1 MDFGDVIF
9 FMVFVIIIISNI
21 MKHLKKIEKQTP
33 GNKKSETPSE
43 APPGKKSGWKNVLE
57 QMLEEARKQ
66 MENVAEPESAGSPL
80 KHPTGWEDIISE
92 KDPVKQVPGESS
104 ERANVSRP
112 PVIYDDSI
120 RENAKFWPE
129 CMRCNDPMKAITD
142 LGTGK
147 QSGLIYCD
155 SCGEQHQYQILNGE
169 LKLKQTETT
178 RKKSEITPERRYWKV
193 EEKRSVHGKM
203 TTAMPPDAALAARKI
218 RARKIRAGEIRAGE
232 IKIPHQLS
240 REGLRSAVVWSEILG
255 KPLGLRDLE
264 I

>member
-9 FMVFVIIIISNI
+9 FLVFVGIIISNI
-21 MKHLKKIEKQTP
+21 MKHLKKIDKQTP

-43 APPGKKSGWKNVLE
+43 APPVKKSGWKNVLE

-66 MENVAEPESAGSPL
+66 MENVAEPESAGSAQKHPTG
-80 KHPTGWEDIISE
+80 KHPTGWENIISE
-92 KDPVKQVPGESS
+92 KDPVKQEPGESS
-104 ERANVSRP
+104 ERAKASRP
-112 PVIYDDSI
+112 PVIYDDPI

-155 SCGEQHQYQILNGE
+155 SCGEQHKYQILNGE

-178 RKKSEITPERRYWKV
+178 REKSEIIPERRYWKV

-203 TTAMPPDAALAARKI
+203 STAMPPDAAPAAGGIK
-218 RARKIRAGEIRAGE
+218 AGG
-232 IKIPHQLS
+232 IKISHQLS

-255 KPLGLRDLE
+255 KPLGLRDFE